1 MNIVLYKPN
10 KSLSAVGL
18 VLLCL
23 SLVPV
28 FIAVLTTYV
37 NWVWGTVG
45 LFVLATGLFLY
56 QRAKNEQGDLRAA
69 RANLKAIN
77 ERYGLNLDVGDAYK
91 LTKEFPNDGTDA
103 RSKNTYIAH
112 GIGLYL
118 DRTDGEY
125 TLRRSGDK
133 AEYVKGQAK
142 PKSEALIAE
151 EEAAEHA
158 DYVKSLYEPRE
169 SVTVPTNDEKAVLN
183 DPETL
188 AAAEAASKSEERLP
202 RRRAV
207 DQW

>member
-10 KSLSAVGL
+10 KSLSAIGL
-18 VLLCL
+18 ALLCL

-37 NWVWGTVG
+37 NWVWVTVG

-125 TLRRSGDK
+125 TLRRSSDK

-158 DYVKSLYEPRE
+158 DYVKSLYETRE
-169 SVTVPTNDEKAVLN
+169 SVSVLSEDEQAVLN
-183 DPETL
+183 DQATWN
-188 AAAEAASKSEERLP
+188 AAEASARDGGRVP
-202 RRRAV
+202 RRRI
-207 DQW
+207 

>member
-10 KSLSAVGL
+10 KSLSAIGI

-23 SLVPV
+23 SLVPI

-45 LFVLATGLFLY
+45 LFVVATALFLY
-56 QRAKNEQGDLRAA
+56 QRVKNEQGDLRAA
-69 RANLKAIN
+69 RANLKAVN
-77 ERYGLNLDVGDAYK
+77 ERYGLSLDVGDAYK
-91 LTKEFPNDGTDA
+91 LTKDFPNDGTDA

-125 TLRRSGDK
+125 TLRRSSDG
-133 AEYVKGQAK
+133 AEYVKGQSK

-169 SVTVPTNDEKAVLN
+169 SVTVLTEDEKAVLN

-188 AAAEAASKSEERLP
+188 AAAEAASNSEERRP
-202 RRRAV
+202 RRTL

>member
-10 KSLSAVGL
+10 KSLSAIGI

-23 SLVPV
+23 SLVPI
-28 FIAVLTTYV
+28 FIAVLSTYV

-45 LFVLATGLFLY
+45 LFVVATALFLY
-56 QRAKNEQGDLRAA
+56 QRVKNEQGDLRAA
-69 RANLKAIN
+69 RANLKAVN
-77 ERYGLNLDVGDAYK
+77 ERYGLSLDVGDAYK
-91 LTKEFPNDGTDA
+91 LTKDFPNDGTDA

-125 TLRRSGDK
+125 TLRRSSDG
-133 AEYVKGQAK
+133 AEYVKGQSK

-169 SVTVPTNDEKAVLN
+169 SVTVLTEDEKAVLN

-188 AAAEAASKSEERLP
+188 AAAEAASKSEERRP
-202 RRRAV
+202 RRTL